1 MGEKVIS
8 IGQSNLKITYKGIDP
23 DVYSLIPRLQLYL
36 SIEYMLPGQPNS
48 IDINFEMVELRIRSD
63 GSNIYVGS
71 FIPERRTLTLSLG
84 QSVPIYLYVDLDHYR
99 LAQMERIRGGKDLQ
113 MSLDLYLTV
122 KLGTGLYPI
131 RDTLLIR
138 IPKSDWVEKY
148 LSELKYKEVSMI
160 EIPKLENPEFSD
172 SIAKI
177 NEAWRM
183 YSMGEYDKV
192 LVECRKAL
200 ESLENVIKGRGFKKE
215 IIEENGE
222 KKTVPDWEKAL
233 GHKKMGELMET
244 FVQKLFGFLAPGA
257 HSGKSINREDA
268 ELALM
273 STHALINFFIN
284 KLTA

>member
-1 MGEKVIS
+1 
-8 IGQSNLKITYKGIDP
+8 
-23 DVYSLIPRLQLYL
+23 
-36 SIEYMLPGQPNS
+36 MLPGQPNS

-84 QSVPIYLYVDLDHYR
+84 QSIPIYLYVDLDHYR
-99 LAQMERIRGGKDLQ
+99 LAQMERLRGGKDLQ

-122 KLGTGLYPI
+122 KLGTSLYPI

-200 ESLENVIKGRGFKKE
+200 ESLENVIKGGGFKKE
-215 IIEENGE
+215 IIDENGE

-233 GHKKMGELMET
+233 GHKKMGELMGA

-273 STHALINFFIN
+273 FTHALINFFIN
-284 KLTA
+284 KLTN

>member
-63 GSNIYVGS
+63 KDNIYVGS

-99 LAQMERIRGGKDLQ
+99 LAQMERIRGGRDLQ

-138 IPKSDWVEKY
+138 IPKKRLGRKVP
-148 LSELKYKEVSMI
+148 VR
-160 EIPKLENPEFSD
+160 
-172 SIAKI
+172 AKI
-177 NEAWRM
+177 
-183 YSMGEYDKV
+183 
-192 LVECRKAL
+192 
-200 ESLENVIKGRGFKKE
+200 
-215 IIEENGE
+215 
-222 KKTVPDWEKAL
+222 
-233 GHKKMGELMET
+233 
-244 FVQKLFGFLAPGA
+244 
-257 HSGKSINREDA
+257 
-268 ELALM
+268 
-273 STHALINFFIN
+273 
-284 KLTA
+284 

>member
-1 MGEKVIS
+1 MGEEVIRV
-8 IGQSNLKITYKGIDP
+8 GQSSLKITYKGIDA
-23 DVYSLIPRLQLYL
+23 DVYSLIPRLRLYL
-36 SIEYMLPGQPNS
+36 NIEYMLPSQLNS
-48 IDINFEMVELRIRSD
+48 IDINFEMAELRIRSD

-84 QSVPIYLYVDLDHYR
+84 QSIPIYLYVDLDHYR
-99 LAQMERIRGGKDLQ
+99 LAQMERIRGGRDLQ

-131 RDTLLIR
+131 RDTLPIR

-172 SIAKI
+172 SIARI

-200 ESLENVIKGRGFKKE
+200 ESLGNAIKGRGFKKE
-215 IIEENGE
+215 IEENGE

>member
-99 LAQMERIRGGKDLQ
+99 LAQMERIRGGRDLQ

-200 ESLENVIKGRGFKKE
+200 ESLENAIKGRGFKKE
-215 IIEENGE
+215 IIDENGE

-233 GHKKMGELMET
+233 GHKKMGELMGA

-273 STHALINFFIN
+273 FTHALINFFIN
-284 KLTA
+284 KLTN